1 MCKVCGCGD
10 GEVRI
15 EGATHGHSHDR
26 SHDHSHNHHDGQ
38 GDHGHDHHAHDHHTG
53 DIHFGQGA
61 AGTHVGGVSQSHLLQ
76 IEESILSKNDGF
88 ALANREKLAGLGM
101 LALNLVSSPGAGK
114 TTLLVETLNRLKQDF
129 SVRVIEGDQES
140 ANDAERIRATGVPAV
155 QINTGRGC
163 HLDAHMVGH
172 AMEQLDLQR
181 DGILFIENIGNLVC
195 PAGFDLGEASKV
207 VILSVTEGDDKPI
220 KYPDA
225 FAAAELMVISKTDLL
240 PHVDFDVAACVEHAR
255 CVNPDIRSIEV
266 SAKSAEG
273 MDDWIA
279 WVAAQQRRVLEAERH
294 SLEARLA
301 EVVSALDSEAELEAR
316 PDA

>member
-1 MCKVCGCGD
+1 
-10 GEVRI
+10 
-15 EGATHGHSHDR
+15 
-26 SHDHSHNHHDGQ
+26 
-38 GDHGHDHHAHDHHTG
+38 
-53 DIHFGQGA
+53 
-61 AGTHVGGVSQSHLLQ
+61 
-76 IEESILSKNDGF
+76 
-88 ALANREKLAGLGM
+88 
-101 LALNLVSSPGAGK
+101 
-114 TTLLVETLNRLKQDF
+114 
-129 SVRVIEGDQES
+129 
-140 ANDAERIRATGVPAV
+140 
-155 QINTGRGC
+155 
-163 HLDAHMVGH
+163 
-172 AMEQLDLQR
+172 MEQLDLQR

-301 EVVSALDSEAELEAR
+301 EVASALDSEAELEAR